1 MINETLLKE
10 IIVSQRKIF
19 LNTEGLFKREILED
33 FHKKYYKLK
42 EILVIT
48 GVRRSGKS
56 SLMKL
61 IWNDIKTKENLQ
73 DDQFLYLNF
82 EDERLVDFN
91 KDDFAKLLEV
101 YYELISPNKK
111 KKICLFL
118 DEIQNIAY
126 WEKWVNRLYEENKFK
141 IFITGSNATL
151 LASEM
156 ATALTGRNIPIT
168 LYPLS
173 FREFYIYFKNNSL
186 TKQSFYDLEEKVKIK
201 KALEEYIKFGGM
213 PEYIKTKSTELIQE
227 YFKNILFRDIV
238 NRYNIKYKQGLKELA
253 HILLANIGNAYSLR
267 NLSASIEIKNINTI
281 KNYLQYLENSFLFF
295 PISLFSFSYKKQ
307 IYNPNKIYLID
318 NAFFNNIA
326 FKTSANIGS
335 LYENIVFLQL
345 RRDKDNEIFYHKTK
359 NNFEIDF
366 VVKRK
371 NQIKDLIQVC
381 YDLDN
386 AETIE
391 RGERALIEAMK
402 ELRLKQGIIINKSKD
417 KVKLISKTQGK
428 KIIYIPLWKWL
439 LMKSVKL

>member
-10 IIVSQRKIF
+10 IIISQRKIF
-19 LNTEGLFKREILED
+19 LNRKGLFKREILED
-33 FHKKYYKLK
+33 FYKKYHKLK

-61 IWNDIKTKENLQ
+61 VWDDIKTKEKLEDN
-73 DDQFLYLNF
+73 QFLYLNF
-82 EDERLVDFN
+82 EDERLVDFD
-91 KDDFAKLLEV
+91 KDDFTKVLEV
-101 YYELISPNKK
+101 YYEINSPDKNR
-111 KKICLFL
+111 KIFLFL
-118 DEIQNIAY
+118 DEIQNVIY

-141 IFITGSNATL
+141 LFITGSNASL
-151 LASEM
+151 LSSELS
-156 ATALTGRNIPIT
+156 TALTGRNIAIT

-173 FREFYIYFKNNSL
+173 FYEFFVYFKNNFL

-201 KALEEYIKFGGM
+201 KALNEYIKFGGM

-253 HILLANIGNAYSLR
+253 HILLANLGNAYSLR
-267 NLSASIEIKNINTI
+267 SLSKSIEIKNINTI

-295 PISLFSFSYKKQ
+295 SAPLFSFSYKKQ
-307 IYNPNKIYLID
+307 IYNPSKIYLID
-318 NAFFNNIA
+318 AAFFNNIA
-326 FKTSANIGS
+326 FKTSKNIGS

-345 RRDKDNEIFYHKTK
+345 IRDKDNEIFYYKTK
-359 NNFEIDF
+359 NNFEVDF

-371 NQIKDLIQVC
+371 NKIKSLIQVC

-386 AETIE
+386 AQTIE
-391 RGERALIEAMK
+391 REERALIEAMK
-402 ELRLKQGIIINKSKD
+402 EFRLKQGFIVNKNVE
-417 KVKLISKTQGK
+417 KVKTIPKTKGRE
-428 KIIYIPLWKWL
+428 IIYIPLWKYL
-439 LMKSVKL
+439 LKS